1 VCGCSKEVGRKEV
14 GRKEVGRHEVGRKDV
29 GRKEVG
35 RCSST
40 PTRARDSSGASKGR
54 LPR

>member
-1 VCGCSKEVGRKEV
+1 MCGYGKEVD
-14 GRKEVGRHEVGRKDV
+14 RKEVGRHEV

-40 PTRARDSSGASKGR
+40 PTRAREPSGASRGVF
-54 LPR
+54 LVSVGATILEE